1 MRPPPRIFLPNRLSY
16 LRILIGLAIPWL
28 LFWPVKTGDSQLVWT
43 VWASFGLFVLGALT
57 DFWDGWLARRHQM
70 ETPIGRILDPTAD
83 KVFILACM
91 MSFAVKGIYSYWILV
106 PIMIREVAVT
116 FCRFVWLRQGRAIGA
131 ERAGKLK
138 LGLQVASVVFSFL
151 FLGYPHRITESL
163 NGFFIWLALGST
175 LYSGYFFFKHNIALL
190 REPGFAK
197 AVASLGV
204 GNLRPFPGTYGS
216 LLGLLIVFLVSYDFW
231 LHLLIVLAFI
241 QLAYWAI
248 PRMGLGDHEDP
259 LEVVLDEVCGILL
272 AFMAVPLTWQS
283 VLAGFCLFRFFDVT
297 KFYPINRLEER
308 KGVHGILLDDL
319 GAGLYTWLVLKLLF
333 RS

>member
-1 MRPPPRIFLPNRLSY
+1 
-16 LRILIGLAIPWL
+16 
-28 LFWPVKTGDSQLVWT
+28 
-43 VWASFGLFVLGALT
+43 
-57 DFWDGWLARRHQM
+57 M
-70 ETPIGRILDPTAD
+70 ETPVGRILDPTAD

-91 MSFAVKGIYSYWILV
+91 MSFAVKGIYSYWILA
-106 PIMIREVAVT
+106 PIVIREVAVT
-116 FCRFVWLRQGRAIGA
+116 FCRLIWLQQGRAIGA

-138 LGLQVASVVFSFL
+138 LVLQVISVVLSFL
-151 FLGYPHRITESL
+151 LLAFPHRITESL
-163 NGFFIWLALGST
+163 NGFFIWLALGAT
-175 LYSGYFFFKHNIALL
+175 LYSGYFFFKHNTLLL
-190 REPGFAK
+190 REPGFAR
-197 AVASLGV
+197 AVACLGV

-231 LHLLIVLAFI
+231 LYLLVALSFI
-241 QLAYWAI
+241 LLAYWAI

-272 AFMAVPLTWQS
+272 AFVSIPLSWQS

-297 KFYPINRLEER
+297 KIYPINWLEKR

-319 GAGLYTWLVLKLLF
+319 GAGLYTWLVLKFLF